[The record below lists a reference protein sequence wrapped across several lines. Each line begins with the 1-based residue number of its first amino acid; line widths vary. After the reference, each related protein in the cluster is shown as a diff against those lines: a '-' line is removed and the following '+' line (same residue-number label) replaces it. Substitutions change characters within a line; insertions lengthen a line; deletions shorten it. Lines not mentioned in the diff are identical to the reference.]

1 VTHASA
7 PWMAF
12 VAEAPRGTR
21 ASDLAAIVGQHVER
35 VRDLR
40 RMTGA
45 SPAPTASVD
54 FAVLFARWHGRP
66 PTEAEWPIPRKT
78 QRGYD
83 WHAPELA
90 LLASLVGTTSPAAI
104 ADILT
109 KRLQALTGDRGAVRT
124 ATSVKLALNR
134 CGLQTTDVVGG
145 LTVPQAGKVFGSEE
159 PIRDAIRR
167 GDLKAKKV
175 GRLLLIPHA
184 AWDAW
189 RTSRRQAP
197 EGYVRLATL
206 KEPLAIK
213 SDKLPEFARM
223 GYVPGAILC
232 DAPIGKASS
241 SRGAWYIPQEVAAQM
256 LADRRAGRPM
266 PWQGM
271 PLMDNLK
278 STWKKWQPRKH
289 PATCETCS
297 AIWDDAGA
305 PTTFD
310 DFVARYPP
318 LELGAKRHL
327 TRPWSPGLTSKEVAK
342 QAGRSL
348 GNVSRAIS
356 TGQLK
361 SRLENGHHYVGQAD
375 ATIWIARGCPSGDR
389 ANDWCALATA
399 TQRYDFTEEELRGFI
414 AAERLQTRIE
424 PVGPNRGALQ
434 VAWRQV
440 AKLREDIG
448 FSEEQAAAKVG
459 VSIGE
464 LRILLEGV
472 QWRRQ
477 GDGIPLFT
485 VQALVKRRQSKHGHT
500 VEEAAAI
507 LGESVS
513 WVEAR
518 IVDGVARLY
527 KPRWTDRTHITD
539 IGLEA
544 LREASATGTAPAG
557 TPADWLTAPQA
568 ATLAGVC
575 KMTLVRWGREGYL
588 TSGPTPRG
596 PVYDPESV
604 KRQARIYWATARF
617 RRDTRPDWL
626 KAEVPHYQPRGCVSA
641 PKRESRASA

>member
-1 VTHASA
+1 MTGADA

-12 VAEAPRGTR
+12 VAAAPRGTLV
-21 ASDLAAIVGQHVER
+21 SDLAAVVGQPVGR

-40 RMTGA
+40 RVTGA
-45 SPAPTASVD
+45 PPAAVRCD
-54 FAVLFARWHGRP
+54 FAVLFAQWHGRP
-66 PTEAEWPIPRKT
+66 PAESEWPVPRRS

-83 WHAPELA
+83 WQAPELA
-90 LLASLVGTTSPAAI
+90 LLASLVGTTSLSGI
-104 ADILT
+104 ADVLT
-109 KRLQALTGDRGAVRT
+109 KRLKALTGDPDAVRSG
-124 ATSVKLALNR
+124 TSVQIAINR
-134 CGLQTTDVVGG
+134 CGLQTTDVVSG
-145 LTVPQAGKVFGSEE
+145 LTVPQAGKVFGTEE

-167 GDLKAKKV
+167 GDLEAKRV

-184 AWDAW
+184 SWAAWLA
-189 RTSRRQAP
+189 TRRKAP

-232 DAPIGKASS
+232 DAPIGQASS
-241 SRGAWYIPQEVAAQM
+241 VRGVWYIPQEVADQM
-256 LADRRAGRPM
+256 LADRRAGRRM

-278 STWKKWQPRKH
+278 STWKKWQPRMH

-297 AIWDDAGA
+297 AIWGHAGA

-327 TRPWSPGLTSKEVAK
+327 TRPWSPGLTAKEVAK

-361 SRLENGHHYVGQAD
+361 SRVENGHHYVAQAD
-375 ATIWIARGCPSGDR
+375 ATLWIARGCPSGDR

-399 TQRYDFTEEELRGFI
+399 TQRYGFTEKELREFI
-414 AAERLQTRIE
+414 AANRLQTRIE
-424 PVGPNRGALQ
+424 PVGPNRGTLQ

-448 FSEEQAAAKVG
+448 FTEEQAAAKVG
-459 VSIGE
+459 VSIAD

-477 GDGIPLFT
+477 GEGIPLFT

-500 VEEAAAI
+500 IAEAAAI
-507 LGESVS
+507 LGESVA

-518 IVDGVARLY
+518 IVEGVARLY

-544 LREASATGTAPAG
+544 LRRAAITGPAEPKPPAG
-557 TPADWLTAPQA
+557 GLTAPQA
-568 ATLAGVC
+568 ALLAGVC
-575 KMTLVRWGREGYL
+575 KTTIVRWASEGL
-588 TSGPTPRG
+588 LVSGQTRRG

-604 KRQARIYWATARF
+604 KRQARIYWASARF
-617 RRDTRPDWL
+617 HRDTRPDWL
-626 KAEVPHYQPRGCVSA
+626 KAEIPHYQPR
-641 PKRESRASA
+641 RSRAARLVEARTPA